1 MHRIGIDAVHWLLR
15 GYNTKYDHSKN
26 DVFSGFFV
34 NQQKKSKKMKKKL
47 DNRKTLCYNNKA
59 GYGEHKPNR

>member
-15 GYNTKYDHSKN
+15 GYHTKYEHGKN

-34 NQQKKSKKMKKKL
+34 NQQKKIEKNEKK
-47 DNRKTLCYNNKA
+47 A
-59 GYGEHKPNR
+59 